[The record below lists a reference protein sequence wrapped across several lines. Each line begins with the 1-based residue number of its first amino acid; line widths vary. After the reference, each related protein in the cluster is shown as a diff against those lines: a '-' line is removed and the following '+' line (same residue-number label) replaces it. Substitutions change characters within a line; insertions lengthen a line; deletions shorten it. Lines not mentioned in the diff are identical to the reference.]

1 MSPPKTK
8 DFVLQEFVTKE
19 DSKLRIVI
27 ATVAFGMGI
36 DVKDVTYVINWNAP
50 RSIEELVQER
60 KRAGRDGQDKYH
72 YVYVLVRDV
81 HLHWH

>member
-8 DFVLQEFVTKE
+8 DFVIQEFVKQ

-27 ATVAFGMGI
+27 ATVAFGLGI

-50 RSIEELVQER
+50 RSIEELVQESG
-60 KRAGRDGQDKYH
+60 RAGRDGHDTYH
-72 YVYVLVRDV
+72 YVLYHPCDIAS
-81 HLHWH
+81 

>member
-8 DFVLQEFVTKE
+8 DFVLQEFIKE
-19 DSKLRIVI
+19 DNKLRILI

-36 DVKDVTYVINWNAP
+36 DVKNVTFVINWNAP

-60 KRAGRDGQDKYH
+60 ERAGRDGHDTYH
-72 YVYVLVRDV
+72 FVYVHVRDV
-81 HLHWH
+81 HLHWL